1 MRFFRVVIC
10 ALLTFSVL
18 AYGGV
23 EEWSQAVVEI
33 GLAWLVVF
41 WALRQYQRQSER
53 VQLSPLFMPLASLT
67 LLVFLQVVFHTT
79 ASQYYTRVE
88 LQLLIA
94 NLSLLLLL
102 TEAFYRSSHM
112 RGLVWFL
119 MTLGFLVSIFGILQH
134 LTFNGKLYW
143 FRVIHYGGFPFGPYV
158 NRNHFA
164 GFAEM
169 VIPFAL
175 VPLVLGKVR
184 RERLFLVAL
193 FALVPIV
200 ALLLSASRGG
210 IVSFAV
216 QLSSCSCCFWSGGI
230 AAST

>member
-119 MTLGFLVSIFGILQH
+119 MSLAFFVSIFGILQH
-134 LTFNGKLYW
+134 LTFNGSS
-143 FRVIHYGGFPFGPYV
+143 IGFVSCG
-158 NRNHFA
+158 
-164 GFAEM
+164 M
-169 VIPFAL
+169 VACL
-175 VPLVLGKVR
+175 LGLMLTGTTLQVLR
-184 RERLFLVAL
+184 
-193 FALVPIV
+193 
-200 ALLLSASRGG
+200 
-210 IVSFAV
+210 SF
-216 QLSSCSCCFWSGGI
+216 
-230 AAST
+230 